1 MPSEN
6 TLFFDPSLNGLGDCI
21 VGCSSAF
28 ILSQVL
34 NMEFRVLPG
43 SIGLYSYFDIP
54 ESYRGNLSSTCREIK
69 YGGTQKEQEFW
80 LTNNLKALFGTD
92 LVVLSCMNF
101 GRFIYRNN
109 QVSSCVTVTETNV
122 INYLFDHILKV
133 KEAHLLRFN
142 SLQDQLNMKDQ
153 ICVHL
158 RCDDVWGDSNSG
170 ETRFA
175 VDSTIRRFVKCVKQC
190 DMNCKSVILISDHV
204 DRVIP
209 IFEENDIKCNL
220 IPGGVKHSSKYSDID
235 HEKTILDILTIGSCK
250 TSIISYWSNF
260 SRIGVLRTLISP
272 WIVQPETKRNNSC
285 AWDFNVDVDQGV
297 EFRRARPD
305 ELLSKERALI
315 ELPTVAE
322 NIKSMKPFL
331 ESSGIQFDGNYI
343 RLREGTK
350 RINLDIGSSYY
361 APHSQV
367 WLEKDPDL
375 FVFAFEPIPES
386 AEELKRGPVLR
397 FDNLPKAI
405 ESKYLSR
412 LSVIPCALG
421 PENGVEKKF
430 YMTTNHADCSSLLRP
445 ALFDYIERS
454 VQMWRLDAFLKHL
467 NFPYI
472 DYVKIDAQG
481 FDFEIIKSAGIE
493 ASRRIVYVTLE
504 NELGQYHGINHSQED
519 VDKYMESIGFEK
531 VTNMDTKDPT
541 YVNIALRDKRDGC
554 IVYQKT

>member
-1 MPSEN
+1 MTSKN

-28 ILSQVL
+28 VLSRAL
-34 NMEFRVLPG
+34 NMEFKILPG
-43 SIGLYSYFDIP
+43 SIGIYSYFDIP
-54 ESYRGNLSSTCREIK
+54 EPYRGDISSKCRVIK
-69 YGGTQKEQEFW
+69 YGGTPKEEEFW
-80 LTNNLKALFGTD
+80 FTNNLTQLSETD

-101 GRFIYRNN
+101 SRFIYRNPN
-109 QVSSCVTVTETNV
+109 VSSRMLIPETY
-122 INYLFDHILKV
+122 IISYLFNHILKV
-133 KEAHLLRFN
+133 REDHLQRFN
-142 SLQDQLNMKDQ
+142 SLQDQLNMKDS

-170 ETRFA
+170 EIRFA
-175 VDSTIRRFVKCVKQC
+175 VDPTIRRFVKCIKQC
-190 DMNCKSVILISDHV
+190 DSDCKSVILISDHA

-209 IFEENDIKCNL
+209 IFEENDIKCS
-220 IPGGVKHSSKYSDID
+220 IIAGGVKHSSKCSDVD
-235 HEKTILDILTIGSCK
+235 HEKTILDILTIGACK

-260 SRIGVLRTLISP
+260 SRIGVLRTLIKP
-272 WIVQPETKRNNSC
+272 WIVQPETKKLNSC
-285 AWDFNVDVDQGV
+285 AWDFNVDMEQNI
-297 EFRRARPD
+297 EFRQANLE
-305 ELLSKERALI
+305 ELLSKERPSIGLSNI
-315 ELPTVAE
+315 VE
-322 NIKSMKPFL
+322 NTKSMKAFL
-331 ESSGIQFDGNYI
+331 ESSGIQFDGDYI

-367 WLEKDPDL
+367 WLEKDPKL

-405 ESKYLSR
+405 ESKNLPR

-421 PENGVEKKF
+421 LENDVEKKF
-430 YMTTNHADCSSLLRP
+430 YMTTDHADCSSLFQP
-445 ALFDYIERS
+445 KEFGYTEQT

-481 FDFEIIKSAGIE
+481 NDFEIIKSAGIE

-504 NELGQYHGINHSQED
+504 NESGQYHGINHSQED
-519 VDKYMESIGFEK
+519 VDKYMQSIGFIK
-531 VTNMDTKDPT
+531 IDNMDTKDPT
-541 YVNIALRDKRDGC
+541 YVNTALRDKRDGC
-554 IVYQKT
+554 VVYQRT